1 METDGKKNL
10 GRLEDRHGLFYPKS
24 GRLESKGREDPMEPS
39 KIVARYCDGR
49 TVKGTT
55 QNFFPNKPVFHV
67 KRLEATGPGDIVEVK
82 VEDLKAIFFVRD
94 FTGNPRH
101 VEKKRLAPGE
111 RAQGR
116 LMEVTC
122 KDGEVIVGTT
132 TGYDPK
138 RPGFFLFP
146 IDPSTNNARVFMV
159 TSAVRTARFL

>member
-1 METDGKKNL
+1 L
-10 GRLEDRHGLFYPKS
+10 
-24 GRLESKGREDPMEPS
+24 
-39 KIVARYCDGR
+39 
-49 TVKGTT
+49 KGTT

-67 KRLEATGPGDIVEVK
+67 NLQGGAGGGEPVEVK
-82 VEDLKAIFFVRD
+82 IQDLKAIFFVRD
-94 FTGNPRH
+94 FTGNAKH
-101 VEKKRLAPGE
+101 VERKQLAPGE

-122 KDGEVIVGTT
+122 KDGEVVVGTT

-146 IDPSTNNARVFMV
+146 IDPTANNARVFVV

>member
-1 METDGKKNL
+1 MD
-10 GRLEDRHGLFYPKS
+10 
-24 GRLESKGREDPMEPS
+24 PS
-39 KIVARYCDGR
+39 KIVARYRDGR
-49 TVKGTT
+49 TLKGTT

-67 KRLEATGPGDIVEVK
+67 KRLEGTGTGDLVEVTL
-82 VEDLKAIFFVRD
+82 EDLKAIFFVRD
-94 FTGNPRH
+94 FTGNAKH
-101 VEKKRLAPGE
+101 VEKKQLVAGE

-122 KDGEVIVGTT
+122 EDGEVIVGTT

-146 IDPSTNNARVFMV
+146 IDPLANNARAFVV

>member
-1 METDGKKNL
+1 MD
-10 GRLEDRHGLFYPKS
+10 
-24 GRLESKGREDPMEPS
+24 PS
-39 KIVARYCDGR
+39 KIVARYRDGR
-49 TVKGTT
+49 TLKGTT

-67 KRLEATGPGDIVEVK
+67 IRLGGTGSGDLVEVNI
-82 VEDLKAIFFVRD
+82 EDLKAIFFVRD
-94 FTGNPRH
+94 FTGNAKH
-101 VEKKRLAPGE
+101 VERKQLAPGE

-146 IDPSTNNARVFMV
+146 IDPSANNARVFVV
-159 TSAVRTARFL
+159 TGAVQTARFL

>member
-1 METDGKKNL
+1 
-10 GRLEDRHGLFYPKS
+10 
-24 GRLESKGREDPMEPS
+24 MEPS
-39 KIVARYCDGR
+39 KIVARYRDGR
-49 TVKGTT
+49 TLKGTA
-55 QNFFPNKPVFHV
+55 QNFFPNKSNFHV
-67 KRLEATGPGDIVEVK
+67 NRQGGTGPGDPVEVN

-94 FTGNPRH
+94 FTGNPKH
-101 VEKKRLAPGE
+101 VERKKLAPGA

-116 LMEVTC
+116 LMEVIC

-146 IDPSTNNARVFMV
+146 IDPSTNNVRIFIV